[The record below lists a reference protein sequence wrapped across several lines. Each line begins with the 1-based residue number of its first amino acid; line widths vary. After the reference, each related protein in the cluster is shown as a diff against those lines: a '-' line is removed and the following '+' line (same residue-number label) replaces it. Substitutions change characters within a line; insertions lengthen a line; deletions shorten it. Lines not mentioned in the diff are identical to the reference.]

1 MKDKKILI
9 ALSIVVLLATGC
21 SKKMECT
28 YENKDGLV
36 YSSTITINYKDDEIK
51 SATNVMKYETKEIQ
65 ETMCDIFKSAK
76 EEEVEVTCKDKEVK
90 IENYNK
96 SIEKAYDTKTKK
108 KLVEYLENNNYV
120 CKNK

>member
-9 ALSIVVLLATGC
+9 ALTLVVLLATGC

-28 YENKDGLV
+28 YENNDGLI
-36 YSSTITINYKDDEIK
+36 YTSTITFTYKDDEVK
-51 SATNVMKYETKEIQ
+51 SVTNIMKYDTEEIQ
-65 ETMCDIFKSAK
+65 KTMCDIFKSAK
-76 EEEVEVTCKDKEVK
+76 EEEVKVTCKDKEVK

-96 SIEKAYDTKTKK
+96 SIEKEHEIDTKK